1 LLVSDNAVIFKTSA
15 KFITKIGRSTKVQ
28 EHIANVGVEWR
39 FIVEKAPW
47 WGGFWERL
55 IRITKDCV
63 KKVVGR
69 AVLTFEELRT
79 LLVEV
84 EAVVNSRPLTYVY
97 DDVDGVSYSLSP
109 AHLMYGRR
117 ITACHNTENWEVI
130 STHKSLT
137 KRARHHRQILQ
148 QFTRR

>member
-1 LLVSDNAVIFKTSA
+1 VSDNAVNFKTSA

-28 EHIANVGVEWR
+28 EYIANVGVEWR
-39 FIVEKAPW
+39 FIVKKAPW
-47 WGGFWERL
+47 WGGFWERQ

-97 DDVDGVSYSLSP
+97 DDVDSRDNKLVHTKAQPNVTDRYYCNSQGDGNMNILP
-109 AHLMYGRR
+109 A
-117 ITACHNTENWEVI
+117 
-130 STHKSLT
+130 S
-137 KRARHHRQILQ
+137 KRTPELRGKIHR
-148 QFTRR
+148 T